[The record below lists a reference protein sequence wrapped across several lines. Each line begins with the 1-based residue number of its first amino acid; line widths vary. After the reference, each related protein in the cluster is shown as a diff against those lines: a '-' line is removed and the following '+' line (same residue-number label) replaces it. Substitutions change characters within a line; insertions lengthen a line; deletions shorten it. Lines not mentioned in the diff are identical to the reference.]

1 MLETTDNNR
10 EKEGHNLDDINT
22 NFDEQEHQKLISEI
36 NQEKENSN
44 SENLATA
51 NLLKQKLTSND
62 SIQDWDISNKQPKEK
77 ENNKENEIG
86 YIKYLIFKN
95 DIEWILKY
103 IWFGKKIFD
112 KINQISIWKIKAKD
126 LLDDNLAREI
136 ESLNK
141 AKKISEIDSFLW
153 NENEIIEETK
163 KEYESL
169 HKKMREIKEWKDNS
183 QGYVFLNLLKKLFK
197 ELKIL
202 KNSNR
207 LFGHMYKN
215 LMYKKITKNIIE
227 AKDAIKGKRKW
238 IAKNLKKLKEY
249 ERWEYINFPN
259 WITFELWKWP
269 ENIPW
274 TEINIWEN
282 EFYIKTHI
290 ERNKKEKKTK
300 YIEYVDSLKKTRALF
315 EKRWIK
321 TQYCKRQTWL
331 VNREFIEAYELQ
343 RKKRKEIEWSK
354 YEKSNRLK
362 VLEQTE
368 KAIVSYRKKKGGKSP
383 IRFIDEK
390 QDINLFEFAQN
401 NDSFCEAEMWLDL
414 NLL

>member
-1 MLETTDNNR
+1 MIETTDNNI
-10 EKEGHNLDDINT
+10 EKERHNLDDINT

-36 NQEKENSN
+36 NQEKEISN

-51 NLLKQKLTSND
+51 NLLKEELTSND
-62 SIQDWDISNKQPKEK
+62 SIPDWDTKNKQQEKIKEDETK
-77 ENNKENEIG
+77 
-86 YIKYLIFKN
+86 YIKGLIFKN
-95 DIEWILKY
+95 NIEWIVKY
-103 IWFGKKIFD
+103 IWFDKKILD
-112 KINQISIWKIKAKD
+112 KIKPINIWKIKAKD
-126 LLDDNLAREI
+126 LLDDNLAKEI

-141 AKKISEIDSFLW
+141 AKKISEVDSFLG
-153 NENEIIEETK
+153 NENGIIEETQ

-169 HKKMREIKEWKDNS
+169 HKKMRKIKEWKDNS
-183 QGYVFLNLLKKLFK
+183 QGYIFLNLLKKLFK

-227 AKDAIKGKRKW
+227 AKDAVKEKRKW

-290 ERNKKEKKTK
+290 EKNKKEKKTK
-300 YIEYVDSLKKTRALF
+300 YIEYVDSLKKARALF
-315 EKRWIK
+315 EKKWIK
-321 TQYCKRQTWL
+321 IQYCKRQTWL

-368 KAIVSYRKKKGGKSP
+368 KAIVSYRKKKEGKSP
-383 IRFIDEK
+383 IKFIDEK
-390 QDINLFEFAQN
+390 QDRNLFEFAQN
-401 NDSFCEAEMWLDL
+401 NDNFCEAEMWLDL